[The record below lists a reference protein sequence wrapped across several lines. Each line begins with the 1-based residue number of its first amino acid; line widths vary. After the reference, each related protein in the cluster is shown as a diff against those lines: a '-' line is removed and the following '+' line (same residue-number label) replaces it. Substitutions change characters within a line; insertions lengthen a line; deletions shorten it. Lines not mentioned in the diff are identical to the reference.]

1 MHCSDLEDQG
11 LATRAELALVRS
23 QMAGEC
29 ALLRAELACERAR
42 IRAEDAREEL
52 NRVLATQSRTMVLA
66 LFSAMA
72 TSSGLAFAAAR
83 LV

>member
-1 MHCSDLEDQG
+1 MSTDE
-11 LATRAELALVRS
+11 RSRYALFRPR
-23 QMAGEC
+23 GPR
-29 ALLRAELACERAR
+29 LG
-42 IRAEDAREEL
+42 
-52 NRVLATQSRTMVLA
+52 NQSRTMVLA